1 MKPRWKPILAAAAAS
16 LALSTAHG
24 HGKAHQH
31 GVVGVMLT
39 LEGQALTLQLDAPLQ
54 DLVGFERA
62 PRTAAE
68 KATVAAALTQLE
80 PGGALWQPTAEAGC
94 ALASTRVD
102 SPVLQQQKT
111 AADGHADLEAVYEFR
126 CEQPDR
132 LTGVA
137 HTLFKA
143 FPRIKRID
151 FQYALPSGQGKA
163 QLRSP
168 QALLPLKR

>member
-1 MKPRWKPILAAAAAS
+1 MKPMWKPIFAAAAA
-16 LALSTAHG
+16 ALVLSAAQG
-24 HGKAHQH
+24 HGQAHQH
-31 GVVGVMLT
+31 GVVSVT
-39 LEGQALTLQLDAPLQ
+39 LALDGQALSLNLDAPLH

-68 KATVAAALTQLE
+68 KAAAAAVLKQLD
-80 PGGALWQPTAEAGC
+80 PGGGLWQPTPEAGC
-94 ALASTRVD
+94 TLAGTRVD
-102 SPVLQQQKT
+102 APVLQQQQA

-126 CEQPDR
+126 CEQPAR

-143 FPRIKRID
+143 FPRIARID
-151 FQYALPSGQGKA
+151 FQYALPGGQGKA
-163 QLRSP
+163 QLRKP